1 MTEFKLKKTFLN
13 TTVENH
19 SDAHEVEN
27 KMAQTVSF
35 PERMLRAPPLF
46 SGPDFIQRWSLLRV
60 ALLPQTEVESVL
72 ETEERCWDLRCPGR
86 VRLQIHLHGQSWL
99 LHCFFFL
106 CKHIVIT

>member
-46 SGPDFIQRWSLLRV
+46 SGPDFIRRWSLLGV
-60 ALLPQTEVESVL
+60 TLLPQT
-72 ETEERCWDLRCPGR
+72 
-86 VRLQIHLHGQSWL
+86 
-99 LHCFFFL
+99 CF
-106 CKHIVIT
+106 CA